1 MTDTPRSEHYPTR
14 FSTPVSDLDDHR
26 HQQESMPRVENT
38 SPSRSRRGTVTSI
51 VAPRP
56 ARPDLLSVNDALER
70 EGMIARDFESAIV
83 DDDKSPSDT
92 GGDNNGFFGRRGS
105 VSPMARRDTFRRPR
119 DVQLDARPRSRT
131 STKSSGSVSPPN
143 SVDAFADPRRRDRA
157 GTINSQRPPSDVDLR
172 LQRTVSQATGR
183 RRPTFSEESRHG
195 GTVNNETASRRSSVE
210 EDVCFPVEESS
221 NTYRIDFEELE
232 EFVATNQTR
241 TPVIPL
247 SRKQSKVSVNSQRSK
262 QKVFHDLRRGPS
274 IQEVPKASGDG
285 FEQFPRP
292 ADSGTDLEDEKVD
305 VHIEN
310 PGHLT
315 VQHEQ
320 HVNRWAFF
328 SSELDDTIHA
338 ADLGGLLMPGER
350 FRDLFELPPDSG
362 TWWLDM
368 LSPTE
373 EEVFA
378 ICKAFGVHPL
388 TREDILTQEAREK
401 VELFRAYYFV
411 CFRSFYQMD
420 KASEDFMEPVNVYAI
435 VFREGLL
442 TFTFAPNPHAANVR
456 KRIGRLK
463 DYISLSSDWI
473 CYALIDE
480 IVDSFGPVIRDI
492 EHETDAIE
500 DQVFTARAEDS
511 RQILRAIG
519 ECRKKVMS
527 MMRLLGGKADVIKG
541 FAKRCN
547 EQYSIAPRGDV
558 GLYLSDI
565 QDHVVTMMSNLSHF
579 EKMLSRSHSNYLAQ
593 ISVDSLSQGNAVNE
607 MLGKIT
613 VIATILVPLNLICG
627 LFGMNVPVPGVN
639 SSSLGWF
646 FGILGV
652 MCAFVV
658 TCLVVARKMRYV

>member
-1 MTDTPRSEHYPTR
+1 M
-14 FSTPVSDLDDHR
+14 
-26 HQQESMPRVENT
+26 
-38 SPSRSRRGTVTSI
+38 
-51 VAPRP
+51 
-56 ARPDLLSVNDALER
+56 
-70 EGMIARDFESAIV
+70 
-83 DDDKSPSDT
+83 
-92 GGDNNGFFGRRGS
+92 
-105 VSPMARRDTFRRPR
+105 
-119 DVQLDARPRSRT
+119 
-131 STKSSGSVSPPN
+131 
-143 SVDAFADPRRRDRA
+143 
-157 GTINSQRPPSDVDLR
+157 
-172 LQRTVSQATGR
+172 
-183 RRPTFSEESRHG
+183 
-195 GTVNNETASRRSSVE
+195 SRRSSVE
-210 EDVCFPVEESS
+210 EDVCFPVEETS
-221 NTYRIDFEELE
+221 NTYKIDFEELE
-232 EFVATNQTR
+232 EFIASTQTR

-247 SRKQSKVSVNSQRSK
+247 SRKQSKASVNTQRSK
-262 QKVFHDLRRGPS
+262 PKVFNDLRRKPS
-274 IQEVPKASGDG
+274 MQEIPKIVGDG
-285 FEQFPRP
+285 IEHFERP
-292 ADSGTDLEDEKVD
+292 ADSGTDLDEEKVD

-310 PGHLT
+310 PGHL
-315 VQHEQ
+315 VVAHEP

-328 SSELDDTIHA
+328 SSGLDDTIHA
-338 ADLGGLLMPGER
+338 ADLGGLLMPGET
-350 FRDLFELPPDSG
+350 FRDLFELPMDSG
-362 TWWLDM
+362 MWWLDM

-401 VELFRAYYFV
+401 VELFRSYYFV

-420 KASEDFMEPVNVYAI
+420 KEHEDFMEPVNVYAV

-463 DYISLSSDWI
+463 DYISLSADWI
-473 CYALIDE
+473 CYALIDD
-480 IVDSFGPVIRDI
+480 IVDTFGPVIRDI
-492 EHETDAIE
+492 EYETDAIE

-511 RQILRAIG
+511 RNILRAIG

-547 EQYSIAPRGDV
+547 EQYSVAPRGDV

-593 ISVDSLSQGNAVNE
+593 IQVDSLGQGNAVNE

-627 LFGMNVPVPGVN
+627 LFGMNVPVPGLD
-639 SSSLGWF
+639 SGTLGWF

>member
-14 FSTPVSDLDDHR
+14 FSTPVSELDDHR
-26 HQQESMPRVENT
+26 HQQASMPRVDNA

-51 VAPRP
+51 AAPRP
-56 ARPDLLSVNDALER
+56 ARPDLLSVNSALER
-70 EGMIARDFESAIV
+70 QGMIARDFENAIV
-83 DDDKSPSDT
+83 DDDKSPSDN
-92 GGDNNGFFGRRGS
+92 GDNNNALFGRRGS
-105 VSPMARRDTFRRPR
+105 VSPMARRDTFRRLR
-119 DVQLDARPRSRT
+119 DSQPDARPRSHA
-131 STKSSGSVSPPN
+131 STRSSDSVSPPN

-172 LQRTVSQATGR
+172 LQRTISEATNR

-195 GTVNNETASRRSSVE
+195 TIKDETMSRRSSVE

-221 NTYRIDFEELE
+221 NTYQIDFEELE
-232 EFVATNQTR
+232 EFVATNQTK

-247 SRKQSKVSVNSQRSK
+247 SRKPSKVSMNSQRSK
-262 QKVFHDLRRGPS
+262 VKVFHDLRRKQSAEDIAIG
-274 IQEVPKASGDG
+274 AGDG
-285 FEQFPRP
+285 FEHFPQNVE
-292 ADSGTDLEDEKVD
+292 SGTDMEDEKVD

-315 VQHEQ
+315 ALHEQ

-338 ADLGGLLMPGER
+338 TDLGGLLMPGER
-350 FRDLFELPPDSG
+350 FRDLFELPPDAG

-368 LSPTE
+368 LNPTE

-420 KASEDFMEPVNVYAI
+420 KESEDFMEPVNVYAI

-473 CYALIDE
+473 CYAMIDE

-511 RQILRAIG
+511 RAILRAIG

-547 EQYSIAPRGDV
+547 EQYSVAPRGDV

-593 ISVDSLSQGNAVNE
+593 IQVDSLSQGNNINE

-613 VIATILVPLNLICG
+613 VIGTILVPLNLICG
-627 LFGMNVPVPGVN
+627 LFGMNVAVPGVN
-639 SSSLGWF
+639 SNSLGWF

-652 MCAFVV
+652 MCAFVA
-658 TCLVVARKMRYV
+658 TCLAFARRMRYV

>member
-14 FSTPVSDLDDHR
+14 FSTPVSELDDHR
-26 HQQESMPRVENT
+26 HQPESMPRIDNA
-38 SPSRSRRGTVTSI
+38 SPSHSRRGTVTSI
-51 VAPRP
+51 ASPRP

-70 EGMIARDFESAIV
+70 QGMIARDFESAIV
-83 DDDKSPSDT
+83 DEDKSPSDH
-92 GGDNNGFFGRRGS
+92 GDNPTLFGRRGS
-105 VSPMARRDTFRRPR
+105 ISPMARRDTFRRPR
-119 DVQLDARPRSRT
+119 DVQLAKSTRSRASSK
-131 STKSSGSVSPPN
+131 STGSVSPPN

-157 GTINSQRPPSDVDLR
+157 GTITSQRPGSEIELR
-172 LQRTVSQATGR
+172 LQRTVSQGTHR

-195 GTVNNETASRRSSVE
+195 TVKDETMSRRSSVE
-210 EDVCFPVEESS
+210 EDVCFPVEETSK
-221 NTYRIDFEELE
+221 THKIDFEELE
-232 EFVATNQTR
+232 EFIASNQTR

-247 SRKQSKVSVNSQRSK
+247 SRKQSKASMNTQRSK
-262 QKVFHDLRRGPS
+262 PKIFHDLRRKSSMQSLPKVVGDS
-274 IQEVPKASGDG
+274 IEHFD
-285 FEQFPRP
+285 RP
-292 ADSGTDLEDEKVD
+292 ADSGTDLDEEKAD

-315 VQHEQ
+315 AQHEG

-328 SSELDDTIHA
+328 SSEMDDTIHA
-338 ADLGGLLMPGER
+338 TDLGGLLIPGES
-350 FRDLFELPPDSG
+350 FRDLFELPEDTG
-362 TWWLDM
+362 MWWLDM
-368 LSPTE
+368 LNPTE

-378 ICKAFGVHPL
+378 ICKAFNVHPL

-401 VELFRAYYFV
+401 VELFRSYYFV

-420 KASEDFMEPVNVYAI
+420 KESEDFMEPVNVYAV

-442 TFTFAPNPHAANVR
+442 TFTFAPNPHASNVR
-456 KRIGRLK
+456 KRISRLK
-463 DYISLSSDWI
+463 DYISLSADWV
-473 CYALIDE
+473 CYALIDD

-511 RQILRAIG
+511 RIILRAIG

-547 EQYSIAPRGDV
+547 EQYSVAPRGDV

-658 TCLVVARKMRYV
+658 TCLLVARKMRYV